1 MDPFT
6 LIGAIAAVAGLVDV
20 GVKLCI
26 SLNDMAKNF
35 SSAPD
40 AMSLME
46 RDVSSLVSVLQQLQ
60 SALEEGNSNDLV
72 LSLEARINLHNIIQ
86 NCRLVLASLETILD
100 KFEHY
105 PKDLEG
111 ASTTVTKIK
120 AIKLRFRWMIEE
132 SEVVKI
138 RRSLDSHVGTLQL
151 TLTVTTT

>member
-72 LSLEARINLHNIIQ
+72 LSLEARINLHNILQ
-86 NCRLVLASLETILD
+86 NCELVLASLETILD

-105 PKDLEG
+105 PKGLEG
-111 ASTTVTKIK
+111 ASATVTKIK